1 MAKKNKV
8 LLIGLDAAEP
18 SLIEK
23 WTAEGLLPNIKKL
36 RGKGAY
42 SRIGSPDEHLVGLP
56 WPTFYT
62 GMNPGNHGAYHY
74 LQWNPKTMSSE
85 RIGRPWLPLYPFWR
99 NFKDKD
105 PRAVVIDVP
114 LAPIVEKFNGIE
126 INGWAT
132 HEILVPLNA
141 YPGGILNWVEKNI
154 GTPPRF
160 EERYGRLSAKELFQ
174 IRDKLIDMT
183 QKVTLL
189 SKSLMA
195 RESWNL
201 FMVIYSATH
210 RGGHKL
216 WSQKGIGPD
225 EHENEKQNVFRS
237 LREVYIACDNA
248 IGDLVS
254 DVKDNVTIFVI
265 SLHGMGF
272 HHSRT
277 EILPD
282 MLEKII
288 RNETNRPSSQRPK
301 NLNRIRNLIPSLIR
315 HAVKSRMP
323 HRIQDALTSFWRMG
337 GTDWSKS
344 PVICLLGDYDGYL
357 RINLKGRESQGIVE
371 AGQDFEDWVNK
382 VSEGLYSF
390 IDVDS
395 KEPIVKTVL
404 RRGDLGLKGSCLD
417 HLPDLIVQW
426 QETPPYKHREIK
438 SPLYGSI
445 LWPTPGRNP
454 EGRSG
459 NHRPQGFLIVKGD
472 RFRSGSSL
480 GSVDIIDLAP
490 TILNIMGLPVPSK
503 MEGKI
508 IHRKS

>member
-1 MAKKNKV
+1 MAKTNKV
-8 LLIGLDAAEP
+8 IVIGLDAAEP

-23 WTAEGLLPNIKKL
+23 WMAEGLLPNIKKL
-36 RGKGAY
+36 RDKGTY
-42 SRIGSPDEHLVGLP
+42 SRIGPHDDHLVGLP

-62 GMNPGNHGAYHY
+62 GVNPGNHGVYHY
-74 LQWNPKTMSSE
+74 LQWNPQKMGFE
-85 RIGRPWLPLYPFWR
+85 RINRPWLPLYPFWR
-99 NFKDKD
+99 IFKDKD
-105 PRAVVIDVP
+105 PRAIVIDVP
-114 LAPIVEKFNGIE
+114 LTPIIEKFNGIE

-132 HEILVPLNA
+132 HEILNPLNA
-141 YPGGILNWVEKNI
+141 YPQGVLKWAEKNI
-154 GTPPRF
+154 GARPWF
-160 EERYGRLSAKELFQ
+160 EERYGRLSFKELMK

-189 SKSLMA
+189 SKLLMS
-195 RESWNL
+195 RESWDL

-216 WSQKGIGPD
+216 WSQKGIESD
-225 EHENEKQNVFRS
+225 VHENEKQNVFQS

-248 IGDLVS
+248 VGNLVS
-254 DVKDNVTIFVI
+254 DVAENVTVFVI

-288 RNETNRPSSQRPK
+288 QNETDESSSQRPK
-301 NLNRIRNLIPSLIR
+301 TLNRIRNLIPSSIR

-323 HRIQDALTSFWRMG
+323 HRFQDALTSFWRMG
-337 GTDWSKS
+337 GSNWSKS

-357 RINLKGRESQGIVE
+357 RINLRGRESRGIVE
-371 AGQDFEDWVNK
+371 AGQDFADWVNK

-390 IDVDS
+390 IDADS
-395 KEPIVKTVL
+395 GEPIVKTVL
-404 RRGDLGLKGSCLD
+404 RREDLRLKGSCLD

-438 SPLYGSI
+438 SSLYGSI

-459 NHRPQGFLIVKGD
+459 NHRSEGFLIGKGD
-472 RFRSGSSL
+472 RFSPGTSL
-480 GSVDIIDLAP
+480 GSVDIVDLAP
-490 TILNIMGLPVPSK
+490 TILNILGFPVPSK

-508 IHRKS
+508 IHRS